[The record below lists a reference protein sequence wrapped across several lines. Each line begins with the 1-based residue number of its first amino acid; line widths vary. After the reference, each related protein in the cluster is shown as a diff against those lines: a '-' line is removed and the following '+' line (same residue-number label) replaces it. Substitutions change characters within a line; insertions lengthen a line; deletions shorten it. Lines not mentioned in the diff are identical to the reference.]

1 MKIKSTALSVFIS
14 GTHSFDNEI
23 DYQIKL
29 LLSELISKKA
39 RKRNANLNNEFGAV
53 EDDGLGRT
61 TLYLKMDGN
70 VDNPNIYFDK
80 IRIKEK
86 IKSEV
91 KKEIEEIKNIIKEDV
106 LNKKTDST
114 KTEEEKQ
121 PDVILEWK
129 DE

>member
-1 MKIKSTALSVFIS
+1 M
-14 GTHSFDNEI
+14 
-23 DYQIKL
+23 
-29 LLSELISKKA
+29 LSELISKKA

-61 TLYLKMDGN
+61 ALYLKMDGN

-91 KKEIEEIKNIIKEDV
+91 KKEIEEIKNIIKEDL

>member
-1 MKIKSTALSVFIS
+1 MNIKSSALSVSIA

-61 TLYLKMDGN
+61 ALYLKMDGN

-91 KKEIEEIKNIIKEDV
+91 KKEIEEIKNIIKEDL

-121 PDVILEWK
+121 PDVILEWE

>member
-1 MKIKSTALSVFIS
+1 MEIKSTAHSVFIQ

-70 VDNPNIYFDK
+70 MDNPNIYFDK
-80 IRIKEK
+80 IRVKEK